1 MFINIRANNLKL
13 CHVTYALIFVQLL
26 NASFLG
32 FSLGRL
38 LRRGLFLNLFLHCYH
53 FPSTLSMPRHN
64 VALYLPH
71 PLPSLPIEPPP
82 TPSPLQQVIAST
94 LSTTDYDHVSLPL
107 TNTAWQARWEKL
119 CLRPIEEEG
128 LSEEE
133 LERRAIE
140 ERKVDQE
147 ADVWRRDG
155 GLKRSEVV
163 VSRLEESQGVIPL
176 ASEWLELDSPDEGIR
191 FDSELVGLLHIL
203 HDT

>member
-1 MFINIRANNLKL
+1 
-13 CHVTYALIFVQLL
+13 
-26 NASFLG
+26 
-32 FSLGRL
+32 
-38 LRRGLFLNLFLHCYH
+38 
-53 FPSTLSMPRHN
+53 MPRHK

-94 LSTTDYDHVSLPL
+94 LSTTDYDLVSFPL
-107 TNTAWQARWEKL
+107 TNAAWQARWEKL

-128 LSEEE
+128 LSEAE

-147 ADVWRRDG
+147 ADIWRRDG

-203 HDT
+203 SVAHDWLTSIRVGPESRVRTRPLPVSPRPDPSCAIAGQ